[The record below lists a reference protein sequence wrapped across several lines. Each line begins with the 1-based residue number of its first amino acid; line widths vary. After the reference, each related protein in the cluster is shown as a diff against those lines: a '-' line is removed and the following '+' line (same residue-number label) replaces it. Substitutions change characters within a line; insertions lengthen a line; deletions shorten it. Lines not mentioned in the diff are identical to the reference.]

1 MKNTAGASYHSA
13 IAAKRSS
20 YIISAMKN
28 YVMLKQRTDP
38 AQAPD
43 AAAMGRPTTWEAFYG
58 DTVKDLGNP
67 DKLKREI
74 IDLENSHAF
83 LKKIDKISNYVGAP
97 PLNKFKKLKHLRPM
111 LSLSNAFG
119 KSDMIDFIKKIHNFL
134 NLRNLNL
141 EFTCEPKI
149 DGISATLIY
158 EKGFLTKGISRGDGI
173 IGEDILENLKTISSI
188 PKKINSKK
196 IPDLLEVRCEIYIG
210 KKDFEN
216 LKKDFANPRNA
227 AGGSLRQKNP
237 KETSKIPLRY
247 FAYGFGAVEPM
258 LFDKQSEF
266 LSTIKN
272 WGFTVNPHSEVISNI
287 DEIESQY
294 KKIDSLRSSLNYDI
308 DGLVYKVNDLKF
320 QKRLGNTS
328 NSPRWAIA
336 YKFSA
341 EKAKTKIN
349 DIIIQ
354 VGRTGAITPVAKVE
368 PVNVGG
374 VVVSNATLH
383 NEDEINR
390 KDIRVGDTILIQR
403 AGDVIPQ
410 VVSVD
415 LSKRSKT
422 SNKYIFPTKCL
433 CGSETKK
440 EFSQSTK
447 KQDAVRRCFKGY
459 DCKFIAK
466 EKLKHLVSKEAFNI
480 DGLGKKVVEQFWDLS
495 LVRVPSDI
503 FKLNY
508 IKIQELEGWGELSI
522 KNLKKAIEKS
532 KFITLDK
539 FIFSIGIRH
548 IGQENAKILAGFFGT
563 IQEFT
568 KLFDLRNRKKI
579 LLNLAD
585 LDGIGDTQIQSIDNF
600 FSNNTN
606 TRISIDLIKEL
617 SIKNYSVENTGGK
630 FSNKKLMFTGG
641 FENMSRSEAKEI
653 VEKNGGK
660 VMGSISK
667 KLNYLVI
674 GNSKPTKKKIE
685 QAKKLNIKL
694 ILEKDWNKILNS

>member
-1 MKNTAGASYHSA
+1 
-13 IAAKRSS
+13 
-20 YIISAMKN
+20 
-28 YVMLKQRTDP
+28 
-38 AQAPD
+38 
-43 AAAMGRPTTWEAFYG
+43 
-58 DTVKDLGNP
+58 
-67 DKLKREI
+67 
-74 IDLENSHAF
+74 
-83 LKKIDKISNYVGAP
+83 
-97 PLNKFKKLKHLRPM
+97 M